1 MRTQGSS
8 QYNKYEDQCSE
19 RTRCFGFTGSFLD
32 TVADRARGL
41 EFGIGEHAL
50 VSVQRKRLQ

>member
-50 VSVQRKRLQ
+50 VSVQ